1 MQEDINSKSLFT
13 YRFGIQ
19 NQQQTDNV
27 LNKVRLIVLLD
38 TEIYIAHISI
48 GLFSGLQSWQY
59 RPNDT
64 PDAEIR
70 V

>member
-48 GLFSGLQSWQY
+48 GLFSGLQS
-59 RPNDT
+59 
-64 PDAEIR
+64 
-70 V
+70 